1 MNDWRDQEVRNEAL
15 SRDRNEWIED
25 IHGEMGDHA
34 AVDVYECECGDAAC
48 VEHISLTRPEYE
60 AVRGYSTRFAIAVD
74 HENPEI
80 DRVVSEHE
88 RYAIVQKTLRMAVR
102 IARETDPR
110 RMVHAADA
118 AEGGAG

>member
-48 VEHISLTRPEYE
+48 VEHISLTRPAAGRTDVAPGAATCCEG
-60 AVRGYSTRFAIAVD
+60 VPHRSRGC
-74 HENPEI
+74 P
-80 DRVVSEHE
+80 
-88 RYAIVQKTLRMAVR
+88 
-102 IARETDPR
+102 
-110 RMVHAADA
+110 
-118 AEGGAG
+118 